1 MDPNSVVEINAAVEG
16 WLVGVGVP
24 EPAAAFVVRLV
35 WFLAVLVAAWVANWI
50 AKRVLLVLIRRAVKK
65 SKTKWDD
72 ILVERGVFTRLSH
85 IAPAVVIYLTA
96 PVVFAG
102 FSGAVGFMQAVA
114 GIYMAAIGLLVV
126 NGLLDSLVEI
136 YRTFEFARKM
146 PIKSFVQLVKIILYV
161 SMGIVIVAIILKKD
175 PTKLLAGLGAMTAVS
190 MLVFKDSILGLV
202 GGIQLTA
209 NNMVHIGDWIE
220 MPKYGADGD
229 VIDISLTT
237 VKVQNW
243 DKTIATIPTY
253 ALVSD
258 SFKNWRGMS
267 ESGGRRIKRAI
278 NLDMTS
284 VRFCDEPMLEK
295 FKKFQYITGY
305 IEAKRE
311 ELAQWNADEH
321 IDDTELVNGRRLTN
335 IGTFRAYVVAYL
347 RQHPKIHQDMTFLV
361 RHLSPTSKGL
371 PIEIYVFSNDQAWAN
386 YEAIQADIF
395 DHILAI
401 IPEFGL
407 RVFQEPT
414 GADFQR
420 INQ

>member
-1 MDPNSVVEINAAVEG
+1 MDPNSVVEMNVAVEDL
-16 WLVGVGVP
+16 LVGVGVP
-24 EPAAAFVVRLV
+24 EPAAAFSIRLV

-50 AKRVLLVLIRRAVKK
+50 AKRVLLRLVRHAVKK

-72 ILVERGVFTRLSH
+72 ILVKREVFTRLSH

-96 PVVFAG
+96 PIVFAG
-102 FSGAVGFMQAVA
+102 FSGAVGFMRAVA
-114 GIYMAAIGLLVV
+114 GIYMAAVGLMVV
-126 NGLLDSLVEI
+126 NRLLDSLVEI

-146 PIKSFVQLVKIILYV
+146 PIKSFVQLVKIIVYASV
-161 SMGIVIVAIILKKD
+161 AIVIVSIVLEKD

-267 ESGGRRIKRAI
+267 ECGGRRIKRAI
-278 NLDMTS
+278 NIDMTS
-284 VRFCDEPMLEK
+284 VRFCDEPMLDKFRK
-295 FKKFQYITGY
+295 FKYITEY
-305 IEAKRE
+305 IETKRA
-311 ELAQWNADEH
+311 ELAKWNADEH

-347 RQHPKIHQDMTFLV
+347 RCHPKIHQDMTFLV

-371 PIEIYVFSNDQAWAN
+371 PIEIYVFSNDQAWSN

-414 GADFQR
+414 GADFAKMHP
-420 INQ
+420 